1 MLNIIDFY
9 SGGIGGNLGG
19 GNLGGGNLG
28 GDTREEGK
36 GGRGQ
41 KKENEKM
48 FFYPSLWLRQI
59 FINRFSEIKRSRI
72 YLFKL

>member
-9 SGGIGGNLGG
+9 SGGRGGNLRG
-19 GNLGGGNLG
+19 GNLRGGNLRG
-28 GDTREEGK
+28 GNLRGDTREEGK

-48 FFYPSLWLRQI
+48 FFYPSLWLR
-59 FINRFSEIKRSRI
+59 
-72 YLFKL
+72 

>member
-1 MLNIIDFY
+1 MLNIIGFY
-9 SGGIGGNLGG
+9 SGGRGGNLRGS
-19 GNLGGGNLG
+19 NLR

-59 FINRFSEIKRSRI
+59 FTNRLTIPAHQSSRLTPTPYI
-72 YLFKL
+72 

>member
-1 MLNIIDFY
+1 MLNIIGFY
-9 SGGIGGNLGG
+9 SGGIGGNLRG
-19 GNLGGGNLG
+19 GNLR

-48 FFYPSLWLRQI
+48 FFYPSLWLR
-59 FINRFSEIKRSRI
+59 
-72 YLFKL
+72 